1 MAPLAFPA
9 QFPFRCFTYDGGRG
23 PCELALPQPFTGLL
37 TTLRGLPMCCVSGI
51 ARQDQ
56 FGGLS
61 HVTILHRTMMP
72 CCRPL
77 PLAMVDNALNL
88 RRSLELENHY
98 KFLTD
103 KGTIRITTAILSEC
117 MARPG
122 LQVDFCASWSRR
134 QSAVMYPAPDLARCR
149 SRKFYPQHS
158 RDETESA
165 HHPARCLRS
174 SAA

>member
-1 MAPLAFPA
+1 MAPLAFYA
-9 QFPFRCFTYDGGRG
+9 QFPFRCFTYDGGRD
-23 PCELALPQPFTGLL
+23 PRELALPQPFTGLL
-37 TTLRGLPMCCVSGI
+37 TTLRGLPMCCVSGV

-61 HVTILHRTMMP
+61 HVTILHRAMMP

-77 PLAMVDNALNL
+77 PLSMVDNALNL

-103 KGTIRITTAILSEC
+103 KRTIRITTAVLF
-117 MARPG
+117 R
-122 LQVDFCASWSRR
+122 
-134 QSAVMYPAPDLARCR
+134 MYGRCR
-149 SRKFYPQHS
+149 SRKFHPQDS